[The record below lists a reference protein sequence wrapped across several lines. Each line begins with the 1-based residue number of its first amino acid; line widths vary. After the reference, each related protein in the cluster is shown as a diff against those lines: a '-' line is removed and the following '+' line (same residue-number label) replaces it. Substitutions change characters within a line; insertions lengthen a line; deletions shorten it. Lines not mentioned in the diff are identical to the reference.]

1 MALTPCSGD
10 TRQAFLIEEPARG
23 RTAENLSGFGLHPK
37 FFISFSLSFVRTEK
51 HEANSNLLCR
61 EFGCSASQQHPAAG
75 RWQLKRP
82 ETLKQLA

>member
-37 FFISFSLSFVRTEK
+37 FFISLSLCP
-51 HEANSNLLCR
+51 L
-61 EFGCSASQQHPAAG
+61 
-75 RWQLKRP
+75 
-82 ETLKQLA
+82 